1 MIRRWRGLYGDL
13 SQKRS
18 HNKHYEDVHAL
29 NKHYEDVHALNK
41 HNEDIH
47 TVMEISLQ
55 TQQSRKEM
63 KGNNMNKGKMKW
75 IIPMVCSIAAMTI
88 TACGKTDENSTL
100 NIESVGSVETT
111 SVVSESAVESVK
123 ESTESAIA
131 GSMDIESASIEST
144 STDGSANKIN
154 PLPETLDIGN
164 LKECTVDAG
173 FKPTDVTKNDD
184 GTLAVKFEVYD
195 YDLYD
200 AVDVSKM
207 KVGDTITIAQKDVKI
222 DTLEDSNGVKIING
236 GQENGGYD
244 LAPGDGGTYSVE
256 LMDDEKE
263 YFSIG
268 TATMNTVKDFK
279 YTDQSEDPQADA
291 KEFDTDGFLAKL
303 QSDNTEYYP
312 HFTQIQINADGA
324 IEQINRRYVP

>member
-18 HNKHYEDVHAL
+18 H

-131 GSMDIESASIEST
+131 GSTDTESV
-144 STDGSANKIN
+144 STDSQTDKIA

-184 GTLAVKFEVYD
+184 GTLAVRFEVYD

-207 KVGDTITIAQKDVKI
+207 KVGDTITIAQKDIKI
-222 DTLEDSNGVKIING
+222 DTLEESNGVKIING

>member
-1 MIRRWRGLYGDL
+1 
-13 SQKRS
+13 
-18 HNKHYEDVHAL
+18 
-29 NKHYEDVHALNK
+29 
-41 HNEDIH
+41 
-47 TVMEISLQ
+47 
-55 TQQSRKEM
+55 
-63 KGNNMNKGKMKW
+63 MNKGKMKW
-75 IIPMVCSIAAMTI
+75 IIPMVCSIAAMTLA
-88 TACGKTDENSTL
+88 ACGKTDENSTL

-111 SVVSESAVESVK
+111 SVVSESTVESVK

-131 GSMDIESASIEST
+131 GSTDTESV
-144 STDGSANKIN
+144 STDSQTDKIA

-173 FKPTDVTKNDD
+173 FKPADVTKNDD
-184 GTLAVKFEVYD
+184 GTLTVKFEVYD

-207 KVGDTITIAQKDVKI
+207 KVGDTITIAQKDIKI

-263 YFSIG
+263 FFSIG

>member
-18 HNKHYEDVHAL
+18 H

-75 IIPMVCSIAAMTI
+75 IIPMVCSIAAMTLA
-88 TACGKTDENSTL
+88 ACGKTDENSTL

-111 SVVSESAVESVK
+111 SVVSESTVESVK

-131 GSMDIESASIEST
+131 GSTDTESV
-144 STDGSANKIN
+144 STDSQTDKIA

-184 GTLAVKFEVYD
+184 GTLAVRFEVYD

-207 KVGDTITIAQKDVKI
+207 KVGDTITIAQKDIKI
-222 DTLEDSNGVKIING
+222 DTLEESNGVKIING

>member
-1 MIRRWRGLYGDL
+1 M
-13 SQKRS
+13 K
-18 HNKHYEDVHAL
+18 
-29 NKHYEDVHALNK
+29 
-41 HNEDIH
+41 
-47 TVMEISLQ
+47 ISLQ

-63 KGNNMNKGKMKW
+63 KGKNMNNGKMKW
-75 IIPMVCSIAAMTI
+75 IIPMVCSIAAMTLA
-88 TACGKTDENSTL
+88 ACGKTDENSTL

-111 SVVSESAVESVK
+111 SVVSESTVESVK

-131 GSMDIESASIEST
+131 GSTDTESV
-144 STDGSANKIN
+144 STDSQTDKIA

-207 KVGDTITIAQKDVKI
+207 KVGDTITIAQKDIKI
-222 DTLEDSNGVKIING
+222 DTLEESNGVKIING

-244 LAPGDGGTYSVE
+244 IAPGDGGIYSVE

>member
-1 MIRRWRGLYGDL
+1 M
-13 SQKRS
+13 
-18 HNKHYEDVHAL
+18 NHY
-29 NKHYEDVHALNK
+29 K
-41 HNEDIH
+41 DIH
-47 TVMEISLQ
+47 VLMKISLQ

-63 KGNNMNKGKMKW
+63 KGKNMNNGKMKW
-75 IIPMVCSIAAMTI
+75 IIPMVCSIAAMTLA
-88 TACGKTDENSTL
+88 ACGKTDENSTL

-111 SVVSESAVESVK
+111 SVVSESTVEAVK

-131 GSMDIESASIEST
+131 GSTDTESV
-144 STDGSANKIN
+144 STDSQTDKIA

-184 GTLAVKFEVYD
+184 GTLAVRFEVYD

-207 KVGDTITIAQKDVKI
+207 KVGDTITIAQKDIKI
-222 DTLEDSNGVKIING
+222 DTLEESNGVKIING

>member
-1 MIRRWRGLYGDL
+1 M
-13 SQKRS
+13 
-18 HNKHYEDVHAL
+18 NHY
-29 NKHYEDVHALNK
+29 K
-41 HNEDIH
+41 DIH
-47 TVMEISLQ
+47 VLMKISLQ

-63 KGNNMNKGKMKW
+63 KGKNMNNGKMKW
-75 IIPMVCSIAAMTI
+75 IIPMVCSIAAMTLA
-88 TACGKTDENSTL
+88 ACSKTDENSTL
-100 NIESVGSVETT
+100 NIESVSSVETT
-111 SVVSESAVESVK
+111 SVVSESTVESVK

-131 GSMDIESASIEST
+131 GSTDTESV
-144 STDGSANKIN
+144 STDSQTDKIA

-184 GTLAVKFEVYD
+184 GTLAVRFEVYD

-207 KVGDTITIAQKDVKI
+207 KVGDTITIAQKDIKI
-222 DTLEDSNGVKIING
+222 DTLEESNGVKIING

>member
-1 MIRRWRGLYGDL
+1 M
-13 SQKRS
+13 
-18 HNKHYEDVHAL
+18 NKYYEDVHTL
-29 NKHYEDVHALNK
+29 NKHYEDVHALMK
-41 HNEDIH
+41 
-47 TVMEISLQ
+47 ISLQ

-63 KGNNMNKGKMKW
+63 KGKNMNKGKMKW
-75 IIPMVCSIAAMTI
+75 IIPMVCSIAAMTLA
-88 TACGKTDENSTL
+88 ACGKTDENSTL

-111 SVVSESAVESVK
+111 SVVSESTVESDK

-131 GSMDIESASIEST
+131 GSTDTESV
-144 STDGSANKIN
+144 STDSQTDKIA

-184 GTLAVKFEVYD
+184 GTLAVRFEVYD

-207 KVGDTITIAQKDVKI
+207 KVGDTITIAQKDIKI
-222 DTLEDSNGVKIING
+222 DTLEESNGVKIING